1 MKDLRQ
7 ITYFS
12 FSANQYLY
20 DSLLSAARQADSSQL
35 KIFDQD
41 KNLIMEIDGF
51 DLFFSWIES
60 VLDYCVTDLFSGEI
74 DIFNSKEID
83 IFNSKED
90 EKLFLLH
97 EEIAKK
103 LRWREDIFSSDSK
116 KSEVQKCKEFS
127 SLMKYW
133 HEQEK
138 ELRILSFSDCSK
150 LYKKIYLLLAG
161 MIDCYLQFMPF
172 NPEVPKSLI
181 QNSTFDLYKNLKQPK
196 LRTITF
202 CAAIKDFIF
211 VEKEYQDFIFRT
223 ERKLLD
229 RLNEWYF

>member
-41 KNLIMEIDGF
+41 KNLITEIDGF

-60 VLDYCVTDLFSGEI
+60 MLGYCVTDLFSGETVEL
-74 DIFNSKEID
+74 FK
-83 IFNSKED
+83 SKED

-97 EEIAKK
+97 EEITKK

-150 LYKKIYLLLAG
+150 LHKKIYLLLAG
-161 MIDCYLQFMPF
+161 MIDCYLQFMSS
-172 NPEVPKSLI
+172 NPEVPKSVI